1 MPYRNRT
8 ESQRDG
14 LRDGLARGR
23 SGTLVGLTQLPAPLR
38 AALGLAATVADTVT
52 EAVKDGRGLPPGFT
66 DKVLEL
72 PVLAV
77 STALQ
82 LSLRAQQQ
90 YTALTVRG
98 DEVLSQLRGVSDEAP
113 EWATFDDDPP
123 ARSRSDAPAKPAAAK
138 APPKAPAKKPAGTG
152 RRRPR
157 GRRRRRSPG
166 QKPSAFDLANGD
178 DS

>member
-1 MPYRNRT
+1 MACPRPV
-8 ESQRDG
+8 G
-14 LRDGLARGR
+14 H
-23 SGTLVGLTQLPAPLR
+23 SGGVTQLPAPLR

-90 YTALTVRG
+90 YPALTVRG

-123 ARSRSDAPAKPAAAK
+123 AAAERRRQPQ
-138 APPKAPAKKPAGTG
+138 PPRRRRKKPA
-152 RRRPR
+152 P
-157 GRRRRRSPG
+157 
-166 QKPSAFDLANGD
+166 K
-178 DS
+178 

>member
-1 MPYRNRT
+1 MACPRPV
-8 ESQRDG
+8 G
-14 LRDGLARGR
+14 H
-23 SGTLVGLTQLPAPLR
+23 SGGVTQLPTPLR
-38 AALGLAATVADTVT
+38 AALGLAASVADTVT
-52 EAVKDGRGLPPGFT
+52 EAIKDGRGLPPGFT

-90 YTALTVRG
+90 YLALTVRG
-98 DEVLSQLRGVSDEAP
+98 DEVLSQLRGVSDDAP

-123 ARSRSDAPAKPAAAK
+123 SASDAAPETP
-138 APPKAPAKKPAGTG
+138 APPKAAPRKAPAKKAAAKRAPAKKAPAKRVPATKATKV
-152 RRRPR
+152 
-157 GRRRRRSPG
+157 PG
-166 QKPSAFDLANGD
+166 QKPSAFDLVSGD